1 MENIREFLRSPA
13 GRITGM
19 VLILVG
25 VGALFLSLR
34 GFFGRSEAASI
45 ASERTYIC
53 AETGKPFNHKLV
65 RGERIPVESPHS
77 GKPTGYP
84 AELCYWTADGHIA
97 SKPTAVLLNK
107 YAGIEGPTF
116 CKVCGRLVVPHNPMA
131 REGMTPPP
139 TQAEYEGS
147 RLAKR
152 GGQGT
157 GGRTRGGASAST
169 PQEEQ

>member
-1 MENIREFLRSPA
+1 VERIREFLRSPA
-13 GRITGM
+13 GRITAI

-25 VGALFLSLR
+25 VGALFFSLQ

-53 AETGKPFNHKLV
+53 AETGKPFEHKLV
-65 RGERIPVESPHS
+65 RGERPPVESPHS

-84 AELCYWTADGHIA
+84 AELCYWTADGHVA
-97 SKPTAVLLNK
+97 SKPTPVLLNE
-107 YAGIEGPTF
+107 YAGVKAPTF
-116 CKVCGRLVVPHNPMA
+116 CKVCGRLVIPHNPMA

-139 TQAEYEGS
+139 TQAEYQAS

-152 GGQGT
+152 GQGP